1 MNSKQP
7 IVCLSSFS
15 HIHLIF
21 YTLVIFLTSTT
32 ISAAYVGQ
40 NETDHQALLNIKLMI
55 THDPY
60 GALTSWNSSTHFCDW
75 AGVTCGKRHRRV
87 TYLRLISQ
95 GLEGSLSPHVGN
107 LSFLRRLYLWNNSFQ
122 GAIPHELGRLSRLRV
137 LSLYTNKFNGVIPA
151 NISGCSNLVE
161 IGLSENELVGSI
173 PKEISFLPKL
183 SFLLLQYNKLTGG
196 ISPFLGNI
204 TTMVVFATHGNPLGG
219 SIPDTLSHWKN
230 LEQIYCS
237 HCNLSGTIAPMYNLS
252 LLTEVR
258 FTNNQLTGSLP
269 LALGTMLPQLVSL
282 YLWGN
287 QLTGPLPPTISN
299 CSRLSDLQMNKNKFR
314 GKLTIDFSKLR
325 DIYFI
330 TIGSNN
336 FGSKEIDEMKFI
348 NSLENCTKLKYLDI
362 SDCNFQGV
370 LPSSIGNLS
379 DQLSYLSLE
388 LNQLHGN
395 LPLSIGNLAGV
406 SSLYLATNHFTGSIP
421 STIGNLQTLQVLD
434 LHKNQLLGR
443 IPDTIGNLS
452 LLITLSL
459 SSNKLE
465 GAIPSSLGNC
475 RRLLELDLGDNRL
488 NGKIPTRLL
497 QLSSLS
503 KTLNLSQNNLF
514 GSLPME
520 VGYLKMLSALDL
532 SYNNLS
538 GNIPSGLG
546 DCDSLTRLILKGNL
560 FQGIM
565 PSSLSSLKGLL
576 ELDISY
582 NNLSGQIPKFLEQL
596 KLEHLNLSY
605 NDFEGQVPMLGV
617 FSNESAFSVFG
628 NSRLCG
634 GLTELGLR
642 RCKEMK
648 KQTKRFPLFVI
659 VILVASTLF
668 SIICLAYVCCKK
680 KIKRQL
686 SQSSKSSGFLK
697 VSYKQLF
704 KATNGFSE
712 ANLIGNGG
720 FSSVYKGILNE
731 DDDRYVA
738 IKVLHLQNRGAQRSF
753 MRECEVW
760 RNIRHRNVL
769 RVITSCSSV
778 DFQGNDFKALVYEFM
793 PKGSLH
799 DWLHSSES
807 TSRLNLLQIINI
819 LMDVACA
826 LDYIHNQCI
835 PAVVHGDL
843 KPSNILLD
851 DDMVAHIGD
860 FGLARFLGTT
870 SYQTNSTMNRG
881 TIGYIAPEYG
891 IGNEMTSSGDIYS
904 FGILLLEVMTGK
916 KPTDD
921 IFQDGLS
928 LHKFASMSLPDHVT
942 NVIDVNIVNTYQE
955 KETATKNK
963 VVDEKKLK
971 ECLASTIKIGV
982 SCSVDS
988 PQQRMDIKNVVRELL
1003 HILNAL
1009 QDI

>member
-1 MNSKQP
+1 
-7 IVCLSSFS
+7 
-15 HIHLIF
+15 
-21 YTLVIFLTSTT
+21 
-32 ISAAYVGQ
+32 
-40 NETDHQALLNIKLMI
+40 
-55 THDPY
+55 
-60 GALTSWNSSTHFCDW
+60 
-75 AGVTCGKRHRRV
+75 
-87 TYLRLISQ
+87 
-95 GLEGSLSPHVGN
+95 
-107 LSFLRRLYLWNNSFQ
+107 
-122 GAIPHELGRLSRLRV
+122 
-137 LSLYTNKFNGVIPA
+137 
-151 NISGCSNLVE
+151 
-161 IGLSENELVGSI
+161 
-173 PKEISFLPKL
+173 
-183 SFLLLQYNKLTGG
+183 
-196 ISPFLGNI
+196 
-204 TTMVVFATHGNPLGG
+204 
-219 SIPDTLSHWKN
+219 
-230 LEQIYCS
+230 
-237 HCNLSGTIAPMYNLS
+237 
-252 LLTEVR
+252 
-258 FTNNQLTGSLP
+258 
-269 LALGTMLPQLVSL
+269 MLPQLVSL

-299 CSRLSDLQMNKNKFR
+299 CSRLSDLQMNKNKFS
-314 GKLTIDFSKLR
+314 GKLMIDFSKLR

-421 STIGNLQTLQVLD
+421 STIGNLQKLQVLD

-488 NGKIPTRLL
+488 NGKIPTQLL
-497 QLSSLS
+497 KLSSLS
-503 KTLNLSQNNLF
+503 KTLNLSQNNLS

-538 GNIPSGLG
+538 GNIPSGVG
-546 DCDSLTRLILKGNL
+546 DCGSLTRLILKGNI

-605 NDFEGQVPMLGV
+605 NDFEGEVPIFGV

-642 RCKEMK
+642 RCKEIK
-648 KQTKRFPLFVI
+648 KTNKKVSFV
-659 VILVASTLF
+659 S
-668 SIICLAYVCCKK
+668 YVCCKK

-686 SQSSKSSGFLK
+686 SQSSKSNRFLK
-697 VSYKQLF
+697 VSYNQLF

-720 FSSVYKGILNE
+720 FSSVYKGILN
-731 DDDRYVA
+731 DDDRFVA
-738 IKVLHLQNRGAQRSF
+738 IKVLRLQNRGAQRSF
-753 MRECEVW
+753 TRECEVW

-793 PKGSLH
+793 PNGSLH

-942 NVIDVNIVNTYQE
+942 NVIDVNIVNTYQA

-963 VVDEKKLK
+963 VVDEEKLM

-988 PQQRMDIKNVVRELL
+988 PQQRMDIKNVVRDLV